1 MDEFELAYESQAGAA
16 ELLTKLGALEELRD
30 AVLQHCRETAPA
42 PPYKPQRIKQL
53 LKPAG
58 WIPEVRVP
66 PLSNAYDAL
75 PVNDRYD
82 LWKVFKADGYNV
94 AVGLEMEKWEVWHD
108 LLKFRRGFDRGQLV
122 AGIILHDNPANLRY
136 VYDHLRL
143 VAHRLFADIP
153 ILFAAPKGGH
163 LPNADARAQRKYRSY
178 PMPDDQP

>member
-16 ELLTKLGALEELRD
+16 EILSGLGALGELRD
-30 AVLQHCRETAPA
+30 AVLQHCRQTAPT

-53 LKPAG
+53 MKPAA

-66 PLSNAYDAL
+66 PLSKAYDAL

-82 LWKVFKADGYNV
+82 LWKVFETGGHNV
-94 AVGLEMEKWEVWHD
+94 GVGLEMEKWEVWHD
-108 LLKFRRGFDRGQLV
+108 LLKFRRGFDRGQII
-122 AGIILHDNPANLRY
+122 AAIILHDNPANLRY

-163 LPNADARAQRKYRSY
+163 LPHAPEPTARKYRPY
-178 PMPDDQP
+178 RMPDDES